1 VPHIGMFKG
10 LEIKHPKLIL
20 GSRNKIK
27 IMHNN
32 PKRDLSIGTLNKIL
46 QMARELL
53 ICYYNIFF

>member
-1 VPHIGMFKG
+1 MFKG
-10 LEIKHPKLIL
+10 LEIIHPKLIL

-32 PKRDLSIGTLNKIL
+32 PKKDLSIRTLNKIL

-53 ICYYNIFF
+53 ICYYNNFF